1 MAYSAEIMQR
11 ARRRLE
17 EKRAEKESRFR
28 QNQQIAYT
36 KLPRLQEIDIA
47 LRSSMAQ
54 AARAAFVNGEDGK
67 AALEKVRRENLALQQ
82 EYKTLVEA
90 NFAPDFLDESPICPH
105 CGGKGYVGATM
116 CRCLAELCLEEQRR
130 ELAELTTGKERFS
143 GFRLDYYPDQLDPN
157 YGASP
162 RFIMERTLSYCKQYA
177 ANFKPDIGNVL
188 FVGGTGL
195 GKTFLSACIANEV
208 VEKGYSIAYESAPQL
223 FAKLERDRFN
233 PDEESQRQVKSLTE
247 CDLLIIDDLGTEM
260 AGSFVTAAFYSLLS
274 QRLLAGKAMI
284 ISTNLTAPE
293 IAQRYSPQIASRI
306 QGEFKGLTFVGN
318 DIRVLKGRGVL

>member
-1 MAYSAEIMQR
+1 MPYSADVVKM
-11 ARRRLE
+11 ARERLAQQ
-17 EKRAEKESRFR
+17 KADRESQYR
-28 QNQQIAYT
+28 QNLYEAYT

-54 AARAAFVNGEDGK
+54 AARTAFVSGADGK
-67 AALEKVRRENLALQQ
+67 AALEKVRRENLTLQQ

-177 ANFKPDIGNVL
+177 AKHVE
-188 FVGGTGL
+188 
-195 GKTFLSACIANEV
+195 AC
-208 VEKGYSIAYESAPQL
+208 
-223 FAKLERDRFN
+223 FA
-233 PDEESQRQVKSLTE
+233 
-247 CDLLIIDDLGTEM
+247 
-260 AGSFVTAAFYSLLS
+260 
-274 QRLLAGKAMI
+274 LAGAVVKHNSQYPGWKPKLDSPILEVSKAAYKKLFNTEPVVRAIHAGLECGLFLDIYPDLDMI
-284 ISTNLTAPE
+284 SFGPTL
-293 IAQRYSPQIASRI
+293 
-306 QGEFKGLTFVGN
+306 
-318 DIRVLKGRGVL
+318 RGVHAPGERLELASLDKFRKLLEEIIVNLK